1 MYLNVKPALT
11 PPENF
16 LFDWFGRLMRRNKP
30 LAFLGLAH
38 GLLFAVLLI
47 GSFSNATQ
55 ILGINSLHKPMKFAL
70 SIWAYAW
77 TMPWLLAY
85 LNRPRAIKIY
95 SWMAVATLG
104 FEQWAITS
112 QAARGQ
118 LSHFNHASTYGI
130 VLFALMGVA
139 ILTFTLW
146 TAYLTV
152 LFFRQRA
159 FPIPTAFVWGIRAGL
174 VCFVVFSLLGGY
186 ISSLPGH
193 TVGAADGGPGL
204 PFTNWSRA
212 AGDLRVAHFLGIHG
226 LQVLPLLGYLA
237 ARYAHPAAGP
247 RWVLAGALAY
257 FGLVL
262 ATLAGALVG
271 RPLGW

>member
-1 MYLNVKPALT
+1 MYPNVKPALT
-11 PPENF
+11 PPENV
-16 LFDWFGRLMRRNKP
+16 LLDWFGRLMRRNKP
-30 LAFLGLAH
+30 LALLGLAH

-47 GSFSNATQ
+47 GSFGNATQ
-55 ILGINSLHKPMKFAL
+55 VLGINSLHKPMKFAL

-85 LNRPRAIKIY
+85 LNRPRAINIY

-152 LFFRQRA
+152 LFFRQRD

-204 PFTNWSRA
+204 PFANWSRA
-212 AGDLRVAHFLGIHG
+212 GGDLRIAHFLGIHG
-226 LQVLPLLGYLA
+226 LQVLPLLGYGLSRA
-237 ARYAHPAAGP
+237 TTLKKAPQ
-247 RWVLAGALAY
+247 WVLAGSLLY
-257 FGLVL
+257 VGLVL
-262 ATLAGALVG
+262 LTLVEALAG
-271 RPLGW
+271 RPLIG